1 MLQFQPSKKIKIE
14 IRQCIDPAKDYEV
27 WDIRDKDRS
36 RCIERN
42 ADEQDIE
49 YILTPS
55 QYAEFKKGKGVTLVN
70 ADLLLNCF
78 SYMY

>member
-1 MLQFQPSKKIKIE
+1 MSQYSPNKKIKIE
-14 IRQCIDPAKDYEV
+14 IRQCIDPAKGYEV

-42 ADEQDIE
+42 AEEQDIE

-55 QYAEFKKGKGVTLVN
+55 QYIEFKKGKGIILIS
-70 ADLLLNCF
+70 AHLLLNCF

>member
-1 MLQFQPSKKIKIE
+1 MPEYQPNKKIKIE
-14 IRQCIDPAKDYEV
+14 IRQHVDAAKDYEI

-42 ADEQDIE
+42 AEEQDIE
-49 YILTPS
+49 YILTPN
-55 QYAEFKKGKGVTLVN
+55 QYAEFKKGKGVILVS
-70 ADLLLNCF
+70 AHLLLNCF